1 MAVIGS
7 GYITAIYLFDAAEE
21 IDLSAVPRLLS
32 AQPSPARLSP
42 KPATPAYVQYQ
53 EPPLVVDGDLPEQPG
68 FDGFRARFKIYSY
81 GIVSVALTRPFSGGW
96 DALVEAGWRLIE
108 GERLADRAQ
117 TACQQLA
124 RRLDP
129 VMSRPRTAF
138 TLSEDYIVFA
148 LTRLEPPLAADDLL
162 QQHGNDIARLL
173 RGERAPLSPQERD
186 EALRHRISY
195 LADDLV
201 IPTWNA
207 ALVVDTEAG
216 AQAAI
221 EIFEFANSQ
230 LLEFR
235 YYDALLDSELT
246 RIYDDLQRH
255 RPLWRLGRHHIR
267 AANQLH
273 ALFVDVSELTDR
285 TENALKMV
293 GDVYAARLYAMTAAR
308 LGLGAWKQNVADKLK
323 TLDDIYR
330 FSVEQTQIVRG
341 HLLEATIIA
350 ILVLELI
357 LFLMGIMK

>member
-1 MAVIGS
+1 MAVIRS
-7 GYITAIYLFDAAEE
+7 GHITALYLFDIAEE
-21 IDLSAVPRLLS
+21 IDLAAVPRLLS
-32 AQPSPARLSP
+32 AQPAPARLSP

-53 EPPLVVDGDLPEQPG
+53 EPPLVIDGDVLQRPEI
-68 FDGFRARFKIYSY
+68 DGFRARFKVYSY
-81 GIVSVALTRPFSGGW
+81 GVVSVALTRPVSGTWSELIDTGQ
-96 DALVEAGWRLIE
+96 RLIDGE
-108 GERLADRAQ
+108 GLATRAEGACLDLAQRLGSV
-117 TACQQLA
+117 LA
-124 RRLDP
+124 R
-129 VMSRPRTAF
+129 PRASLA
-138 TLSEDYIVFA
+138 LSEDYIVFA
-148 LTRLEPPLAADDLL
+148 VTGLEPALTADDLL
-162 QQHGNDIARLL
+162 QQHGEDIARLL

-186 EALRHRISY
+186 EVLKHRIAY

-216 AQAAI
+216 AQAAV

-235 YYDALLDSELT
+235 YYDALLDSELA

-255 RPLWRLGRHHIR
+255 RPVWRFGRHHIR
-267 AANQLH
+267 AANELH
-273 ALFVDVSELTDR
+273 ALFVDVRELTDK

-293 GDVYAARLYAMTAAR
+293 GDVYAARLYAMAAAR

-350 ILVLELI
+350 ILVFELV
-357 LFLMGIMK
+357 LFFMGIMK